1 MQVKFENMR
10 IFVRTNMKRNFG
22 SFWVLSL
29 MALLAA
35 SWLAVPTVAAPK
47 ANNVQDTW
55 TLDINY
61 TLPQPIMI
69 RVPGQSVPK
78 LYWYFTYTVIN
89 DTGEDQMFTPEIV
102 LYTGTGQITQ
112 AGAGINP
119 FVYQKIKKIHNDP
132 FLLDGLSVT
141 GNLLQGAD
149 NAKSGI
155 VVFPNFDAKAASF
168 DIFFGGLS
176 GDSAVVKLPSSI
188 EVTTIS
194 LDGKVTKTQK
204 NSVILA
210 KTLQLKYQIGTQ
222 ARDRAEAKVKLEGK
236 GWIMR

>member
-1 MQVKFENMR
+1 MKNC
-10 IFVRTNMKRNFG
+10 MKRNF
-22 SFWVLSL
+22 L
-29 MALLAA
+29 ALLVVAFIAA
-35 SWLAVPTVAAPK
+35 TLVVVPTVAAPK

-55 TLDINY
+55 TLKINY
-61 TLPQPIMI
+61 TSPHPIMI
-69 RVPGQSVPK
+69 RVPGQKAPQ
-78 LYWYFTYTVIN
+78 LFWYFTYLVTN
-89 DTGEDQMFTPEIV
+89 NTGEDQMFTPEIV
-102 LYTGTGQITQ
+102 LYTSTGQIIQ
-112 AGAGINP
+112 AGAEINP

-132 FLLDGLSVT
+132 LLLDGLSVT

-155 VVFPNFDAKAASF
+155 AVFPNFDKKAASF

-176 GDSAVVKLPSSI
+176 GDSAVVKLPSPI

-194 LDGKVTKTQK
+194 IDGKTKKIKK

-210 KTLQLKYQIGTQ
+210 KTLQLKYRIGTE
-222 ARDRAEAKVKLEGK
+222 ARDRIAAKVKLERK